1 MKVSSQHHKV
11 IALKKAI
18 YWYLAIVAVLF
29 TSVAV
34 LAQFIGSD
42 NVFWR
47 LLYILFWNLIGF
59 AGLYSIK
66 YGFLIVKSS
75 MYPPPNT
82 WVISNWNMYQGNKA
96 IWYGK
101 VIRVIG
107 VILFAQSSYLV
118 FNTATRLVW

>member
-29 TSVAV
+29 TSFAV
-34 LAQFIGSD
+34 LAQFIESD

-47 LLYILFWNLIGF
+47 LLYIWFWTLIGL

-66 YGFLIVKSS
+66 YGFLIVNSS

-101 VIRVIG
+101 AMRVIG

-118 FNTATRLVW
+118 FHTATRLVW

>member
-18 YWYLAIVAVLF
+18 YWYLAIVITLF
-29 TSVAV
+29 SSFAIM
-34 LAQFIGSD
+34 AQFIETD

-47 LLYILFWNLIGF
+47 LLYIFFWGVF
-59 AGLYSIK
+59 GLGGIYSVE

-96 IWYGK
+96 IWWGK
-101 VIRVIG
+101 AIRVIG
-107 VILFAQSSYLV
+107 VIIFAQAAFLV
-118 FNTATRLVW
+118 FNSINRLVW